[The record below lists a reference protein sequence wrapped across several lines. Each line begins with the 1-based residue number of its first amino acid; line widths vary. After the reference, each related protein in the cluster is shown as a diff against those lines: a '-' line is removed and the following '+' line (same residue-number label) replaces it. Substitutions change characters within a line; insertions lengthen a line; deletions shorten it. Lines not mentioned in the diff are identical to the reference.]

1 VQNGRFRVQ
10 SAAAF
15 SVATVDWAKR
25 RRTMGTEAG
34 FDRLLEQVRDGS
46 EEAVQVLVHS
56 YSPHLKRAIRRRL
69 NTRIRSKFD
78 STDFEQSVW
87 ATFFKHRGRL
97 PQFETPQHLINF
109 LTKIA
114 EHKLIDEHR
123 RRLGT
128 RTRNVER
135 EVAPGSAIVELNSS
149 EARPSEYVRANDLLQ
164 RMLEGKLP
172 ERFRRI
178 VELRLGG
185 ATHREIA
192 LLLNVDRKTIQ
203 RMLRKIERA
212 YVP

>member
-1 VQNGRFRVQ
+1 
-10 SAAAF
+10 
-15 SVATVDWAKR
+15 
-25 RRTMGTEAG
+25 MGTQAG

-46 EEAVQVLVHS
+46 EDAVQRLVHS

-69 NTRIRSKFD
+69 SSRIRSKFD

-87 ATFFKHRGRL
+87 ATFFKCRGRL
-97 PQFETPQHLINF
+97 PEFETPQHLINF
-109 LTKIA
+109 LTQIA

-128 RTRNVER
+128 QTRNVQR
-135 EVAPGSAIVELNSS
+135 EVPPGSEFVEMNSS
-149 EARPSEYVRANDLLQ
+149 EARPSEYVRADDLLQ
-164 RMLEGKLP
+164 RMLTGNLP

-192 LLLNVDRKTIQ
+192 HVLEVDPKTIQ
-203 RMLRKIERA
+203 RMLRKIERGYA
-212 YVP
+212 R

>member
-1 VQNGRFRVQ
+1 M
-10 SAAAF
+10 A
-15 SVATVDWAKR
+15 
-25 RRTMGTEAG
+25 TEAD
-34 FDRLLEQVRDGS
+34 FDQLLEQVRDGS
-46 EEAVQVLVHS
+46 EEAVHRLVHS
-56 YSPHLKRAIRRRL
+56 YSPHLRRAIRRRL
-69 NTRIRSKFD
+69 SSRIRSKFD

-87 ATFFKHRGRL
+87 ATFFKCREDL

-109 LTKIA
+109 LAQIA

-128 RTRNVER
+128 PTRNVER
-135 EVAPGSAIVELNSS
+135 EVAPGSEISELSSS
-149 EARPSEYVRANDLLQ
+149 EARPSEYVRADDLLQ
-164 RMLEGKLP
+164 RMLDRNVP

-192 LLLNVDRKTIQ
+192 HVLEVDPKTIQ